1 MGCEVLEVSPMSGP
15 GGRSEVL
22 AGSGPWAAS
31 HSHSFGVQHLVTPFA
46 NCQLASTGTEIIE
59 MTLCIFVRYAYLFM
73 QLLFSGL
80 LM

>member
-1 MGCEVLEVSPMSGP
+1 MSGP

-31 HSHSFGVQHLVTPFA
+31 HSHSFGVQHLVAPFA

-59 MTLCIFVRYAYLFM
+59 MTLCIFVHAVTVFRSPYVDPYFHFIFM
-73 QLLFSGL
+73 
-80 LM
+80 